1 MSRNKRALFYRND
14 EQSIAR
20 DRSYRR
26 SFGGIGDIYYDDYYY
41 NYYNYFYPYD
51 FYPYDFYPYDLY
63 DYYPFYDYYGLVNP
77 LAAKQKTSETA
88 VEKTNNLRL
97 KTLNLEVPR
106 SQVEIQKPEE
116 PVQSNKNKNFD
127 SAQWKFNREA
137 LRQKLQA
144 SNKNR
149 ETVRANQVESNSNE
163 VAGSEGKRSRG
174 KFNSKPNKSEGRR
187 KNTDE
192 DSNLPSQSPRNQPR
206 QGGAQGRR
214 RQNEIFPNSNKFTN
228 RHVEE

>member
-14 EQSIAR
+14 QDSIQR
-20 DRSYRR
+20 DRAYRR

-41 NYYNYFYPYD
+41 NYYNYFNPYD

-77 LAAKQKTSETA
+77 LAAKQKKNEIA
-88 VEKTNNLRL
+88 AEKTNNLRL

-106 SQVEIQKPEE
+106 SQVEILKPEE
-116 PVQSNKNKNFD
+116 PVQSNKNKNSD

-144 SNKNR
+144 SNRNR
-149 ETVRANQVESNSNE
+149 GTTRANQVDSNSNE
-163 VAGSEGKRSRG
+163 AAGSEGRISRG
-174 KFNSKPNKSEGRR
+174 KINAKPNKSEGRR
-187 KNTDE
+187 KNTNE
-192 DSNLPSQSPRNQPR
+192 DSTLPSQSSRNQPR